1 MNFFR
6 RKNSVSIALDASDF
20 SKQNEVLLSELLY
33 AAENVQGAVVEVK
46 LYDCE
51 KLPLSTL
58 GVVIAFAQ
66 QAQRS
71 KNILHLSAP
80 AEILTALRRL
90 HLYTLFA
97 AAKKE

>member
-33 AAENVQGAVVEVK
+33 AVENVESAAIEIK
-46 LYDCE
+46 LYDSE

-66 QAQRS
+66 QAQQA

-80 AEILTALRRL
+80 VEILTALRRL

-97 AAKKE
+97 VAKKE